1 MKHPRP
7 SSLRR
12 TKFSSVPLRFE
23 SPKRSAWPFL
33 SNARVNQG
41 RRRQPSAGFSLVE
54 VTIAVGLVSYTL
66 LALLGL
72 FTVALSSSRDST
84 VETALAQI
92 VLHASST
99 YDSALPERVLS
110 YSFAGSP
117 VEAASPEKHFE
128 VRMVARPSS
137 GATIANTSTNL
148 HLLTLSISSPQNP
161 GVTNV
166 VQSSVFL
173 P

>member
-1 MKHPRP
+1 MKP
-7 SSLRR
+7 SIQHR
-12 TKFSSVPLRFE
+12 TKLPSGPLRFE
-23 SPKRSAWPFL
+23 APNPSAWPCAGKPRTNPL
-33 SNARVNQG
+33 HPPQS
-41 RRRQPSAGFSLVE
+41 SAGFSLVE

-84 VETALAQI
+84 METALAQI

-99 YDSALPERVLS
+99 YDGAAPERVLS
-110 YSFAGSP
+110 YSYGGSP

-148 HLLTLSISSPQNP
+148 HLLTFSISSPQNP